1 MTELGWAQRSSVSIR
16 AACAALIAAGFLQLI
31 DARISGSSIGMFSI
45 LALMVWA
52 VPLVPLIAILTER
65 LRKTPVSPVLAKSVS
80 IAVLLSGLLLTLIVA
95 GFASPKSGLMVM
107 FNGGA
112 LSLGA
117 AASLLFLGGKGLGP
131 FAARAAL
138 SGMAVASVAALWSIL
153 SAVMVVGHANRL
165 AAGAPFCIAHHGPS
179 SQVQSIWD
187 LRGFSFFTIDS
198 GYKLNSGWYFH
209 GVMIVDK
216 DDGRQYF
223 NWSPRRMQ
231 FDRIEHPGRFI
242 APLHNV
248 CEPSLEFW
256 SEL

>member
-1 MTELGWAQRSSVSIR
+1 MTGRGWAQRNSVTIR
-16 AACAALIAAGFLQLI
+16 AACAALIAVGFLQLI
-31 DARISGSSIGMFSI
+31 DARILGSSIGVFSI

-52 VPLVPLIAILTER
+52 VPLVPLIAILAER
-65 LRKTPVSPVLAKSVS
+65 LRKTPVSPVLAKSAS
-80 IAVLLSGLLLTLIVA
+80 IAFLLSGVLLTLIVSA
-95 GFASPKSGLMVM
+95 FASPKSGLMVM
-107 FNGGA
+107 FHGGA

-138 SGMAVASVAALWSIL
+138 SGMAVATVVALWSIL
-153 SAVMVVGHANRL
+153 AAVMVVGHANRL

-179 SQVQSIWD
+179 AQVRSIWD
-187 LRGFSFFTIDS
+187 LRGFSFYTTDS

-216 DDGRQYF
+216 EGGRQYF
-223 NWSPRRMQ
+223 NWSPRRMR
-231 FDRIEHPGRFI
+231 FERIEHPGRFI
-242 APLHNV
+242 APLRDL

-256 SEL
+256 SEV